1 MFGRNLKKIRKASGL
16 TQLELSKMLNTT
28 QRTIS
33 LWETGNFE
41 PPLNTI
47 LLLCD
52 IFKVTPNDL
61 LLEGCYDDDNEYLAH
76 HIVRLSKELNCRTY
90 TKRLFNHILHRLEL
104 EKLTSHLQKFKGDS
118 FAKKLAHSWTG
129 KGERMLLVFYY
140 FIEYLEKHNINENN
154 IDKNLFL
161 KLLNDFNL
169 SKDNTNTIHCFILK
183 EKDKR
188 NLIEWV
194 EKEMQEFEI
203 KVLVA
208 MLKDEIKT
216 LIKKEINLLNKLLV

>member
-1 MFGRNLKKIRKASGL
+1 
-16 TQLELSKMLNTT
+16 
-28 QRTIS
+28 
-33 LWETGNFE
+33 
-41 PPLNTI
+41 
-47 LLLCD
+47 
-52 IFKVTPNDL
+52 
-61 LLEGCYDDDNEYLAH
+61 
-76 HIVRLSKELNCRTY
+76 
-90 TKRLFNHILHRLEL
+90 
-104 EKLTSHLQKFKGDS
+104 
-118 FAKKLAHSWTG
+118 
-129 KGERMLLVFYY
+129 MLLVFYY

-161 KLLNDFNL
+161 KLLSNFNL
-169 SKDNTNTIHCFILK
+169 SKDNTNAIHCFILK

-216 LIKKEINLLNKLLV
+216 LIKKELHHFHLKIFQKNFKIKRRKNTKKALVNI

>member
-1 MFGRNLKKIRKASGL
+1 MRKASGL

-76 HIVRLSKELNCRTY
+76 HIVRLTKELNYKTN

-118 FAKKLAHSWTG
+118 FAKKLTHSWTV
-129 KGERMLLVFYY
+129 KGERILLIFYY

-154 IDKNLFL
+154 VDKNLFL

-169 SKDNTNTIHCFILK
+169 SKDNTSFILK
-183 EKDKR
+183 EKNKR

-208 MLKDEIKT
+208 ILKDEIKT
-216 LIKKEINLLNKLLV
+216 LIKKEMSTFRKSLV